1 MNCTLGKADSVAAWL
16 NWIAAIQLALAQL
29 FQAQADARNV
39 KMKSLQKAGISDS
52 AIRCLVC
59 QGLLEDVAEKNRP
72 RTSSRARCNHNGPS
86 LPATSRFVLT
96 DKGVAFCRE
105 MADFKNIVPAPGKL
119 PHFGPVPGS
128 DKSCRQ
134 LLYNDVVVKEYFQ
147 LARNQELILTSF
159 QELGWPLHIDDPLPR
174 DAGHDARDRLHNA
187 VKRLNLQR
195 ARVLCFKLD
204 GQGRGVFWA
213 PIP

>member
-1 MNCTLGKADSVAAWL
+1 
-16 NWIAAIQLALAQL
+16 
-29 FQAQADARNV
+29 
-39 KMKSLQKAGISDS
+39 MKSLQKAGISDS

-134 LLYNDVVVKEYFQ
+134 
-147 LARNQELILTSF
+147 A
-159 QELGWPLHIDDPLPR
+159 
-174 DAGHDARDRLHNA
+174 A
-187 VKRLNLQR
+187 VQR
-195 ARVLCFKLD
+195 RR
-204 GQGRGVFWA
+204 GEGVFSA
-213 PIP
+213 GQEPGVDSHLIPGIGLAVAHRRSAAPRRRPRCPRPAAQRGQTAESATRPRSVFQIGRPGPGSFLVPIP